1 MAVTCPLCHRLATVE
16 APCSTCWRTLPPAD
30 RAPWIRRMRRDEAL
44 APVAHRDPVRTAPP
58 TLAAYVAYLE
68 ALLVEAATP
77 QPTAP
82 TVDPVTLPGLDDLA
96 CPRCGSRLLWSLY
109 ASGEGSAY
117 CIRSGHATARTQHPQ
132 IADGT
137 CSWTGPIERTPGG
150 GVRLV
155 TP

>member
-1 MAVTCPLCHRLATVE
+1 MAVTCPLCHRPATVE

>member
-1 MAVTCPLCHRLATVE
+1 MAVTCPLCHRPVTVE
-16 APCSTCWRTLPPAD
+16 APCSTCWRTLPATE
-30 RAPWIRRMRRDEAL
+30 RAPWVRRMRLDPSLAL
-44 APVAHRDPVRTAPP
+44 VAHRDPVRSAPP

-68 ALLVEAATP
+68 ALVDASTP

-82 TVDPVTLPGLDDLA
+82 TVDPVTLPGPDDLA
-96 CPRCGSRLLWSLY
+96 CPGCGSRLLWSLY
-109 ASGEGSAY
+109 ASGEGTAH
-117 CIRSGHATARTQHPQ
+117 CIRSGHATARIQHPQ

-137 CSWTGPIERTPGG
+137 CSPGG

>member
-1 MAVTCPLCHRLATVE
+1 MTCPLCHRPTTVE
-16 APCSTCWRTLPPAD
+16 APCSTCWSKLLPAD
-30 RAPWIRRMRRDEAL
+30 RAPWVRRMRLDPSLAL
-44 APVAHRDPVRTAPP
+44 VAHRDPVRTAPP

-68 ALLVEAATP
+68 ALVDASTP

-82 TVDPVTLPGLDDLA
+82 TVDPVTLPGTDDLA
-96 CPRCGSRLLWSLY
+96 CPGCGSRLLWSMY
-109 ASGEGSAY
+109 EGGTGTAH
-117 CIRSGHATARTQHPQ
+117 CIRSGYATTHVDHPQ
-132 IADGT
+132 VGDCT

>member
-1 MAVTCPLCHRLATVE
+1 MAVTCPLCHRPATVE
-16 APCSTCWRTLPPAD
+16 APCSTCWRTLPPAE
-30 RAPWIRRMRRDEAL
+30 RAPWVRRMRQDEAL
-44 APVAHRDPVRTAPP
+44 APVAHRDPVRSAPP

-68 ALLVEAATP
+68 ALVDASTP

-82 TVDPVTLPGLDDLA
+82 TVDPVTLPGPDDLA
-96 CPRCGSRLLWSLY
+96 CPGCGSRLLWSLY
-109 ASGEGSAY
+109 ASGEGTAY
-117 CIRSGHATARTQHPQ
+117 CIRSGHATARIQHPQ